1 MLTRRAWEAV
11 GPDTVPTARGQVP
24 GAPPPGQRA
33 RWWAEAERWSRR
45 LDSAVRIP
53 GTERRVGLDGVV
65 GFIPVVGDA
74 AGLALAAIVITRG
87 VLLGARGWTVARMVL
102 VAGIDAIVG
111 LIPLA
116 GGVFDFVFKANE
128 RNLRTIERHALDRD
142 RTERES
148 RRVVLVTLAA
158 TAVAAFALVVLTVTA
173 IAWLVQRYA

>member
-1 MLTRRAWEAV
+1 VLSQRARHEAV
-11 GPDTVPTARGQVP
+11 TTDEVEVLT
-24 GAPPPGQRA
+24 PPEPGQRA
-33 RWWAEAERWSRR
+33 RWWSEAERWSRR

-53 GTERRVGLDGVV
+53 GTERRIGLDGFV

-74 AGLALAAIVITRG
+74 AGLALATIVITRG

-102 VAGIDAIVG
+102 VAGVDALVG
-111 LIPLA
+111 LIPFA

-128 RNLRTIERHALDRD
+128 RNLRTIERHALDRA

-148 RRVVLVTLAA
+148 RRVVLVTLAVM
-158 TAVAAFALVVLTVTA
+158 AVAGIAVVTLTISA

>member
-1 MLTRRAWEAV
+1 VSIQRERDVV
-11 GPDTVPTARGQVP
+11 GVDRVPTDAVQVLA
-24 GAPPPGQRA
+24 APAPGQRA

-53 GTERRVGLDGVV
+53 GTQRRVGLDGVV

-102 VAGIDAIVG
+102 VAGVDALIG
-111 LIPLA
+111 LIPVA

-128 RNLRTIERHALDRD
+128 RNVRTIERHELDRS

-158 TAVAAFALVVLTVTA
+158 MAVAGIVVVALTVTA

>member
-1 MLTRRAWEAV
+1 VLSQRDRRGAV
-11 GPDTVPTARGQVP
+11 VTDGVEVLERRDP
-24 GAPPPGQRA
+24 GERA
-33 RWWAEAERWSRR
+33 RWWSEAERWSRR

-74 AGLALAAIVITRG
+74 AGLALATIVITRG
-87 VLLGARGWTVARMVL
+87 VLLGARGWTVARMIL
-102 VAGIDAIVG
+102 VAGIDALVG

-128 RNLRTIERHALDRD
+128 RNLRTIERHALDRA

-148 RRVVLVTLAA
+148 RRVVLVTLAVM
-158 TAVAAFALVVLTVTA
+158 TVVGIAVMVLTITA